1 MCICVLVFS
10 KSELYDM
17 CWDLKDGLGDCLVA
31 AAPYGGP
38 IGTHT
43 VLQESI
49 LYKHLISL
57 AYYLFS
63 FVHFLSISLSPSSSI
78 PCTSFSFSPPPQ
90 LSSGNLSDVLLVL
103 VLSWR
108 FILHLDLPSPASL

>member
-1 MCICVLVFS
+1 MICTLTLTAVWGVLCFCVSVLVFS

-17 CWDLKDGLGDCLVA
+17 CWDLKDGLRDGLVA

-38 IGTHT
+38 IGMHN
-43 VLQESI
+43 VLQESVVEI
-49 LYKHLISL
+49 EYPLLIT
-57 AYYLFS
+57 
-63 FVHFLSISLSPSSSI
+63 FLLSP
-78 PCTSFSFSPPPQ
+78 FSPPQ
-90 LSSGNLSDVLLVL
+90 LSSGNLSNVLQVL